1 MSALGSRRRLHRT
14 ASPPE
19 PCPSLHAPSPAG
31 RPGAVSAPGTVSVGH
46 GPAYRGLSRSCS
58 LSKSSSVRPR
68 DACSALRRIRRG
80 LARALLYLALPAL
93 SASQAFAQAGV
104 ITVSPTALSLIEG
117 NPLKS
122 YTVVLG
128 SDPGAAVAVTAT
140 SNDSAAQVSTGGAFG
155 SSVTLNFTHGNTG
168 NWGMPQTVEV
178 RATPND
184 GDTADESVSISHAS
198 AVASDPNNPF
208 HGVAIDSV
216 SVAVTD
222 ADGLPVVQFKK
233 SSFSDREGDGTI
245 TVTVSKTGSA
255 AAEVSYATRDNTATA
270 PADYTA
276 TSGVLT
282 WAAGDTAD
290 KTFTVPIVDD
300 ALGEGPET
308 FRVGL
313 SAPADSTP
321 PTLLGS
327 PRFAVGTIED
337 NDTVAKL
344 TVTGFGSTAR
354 VQEGQVVTFG
364 ATLSTNPR
372 ATVQIPFRVKST
384 SAVGAGEVLIVTPFL
399 FFNVAT
405 RTTSLNVRI
414 RADHLAEADETLVV
428 EVHDLPD
435 GITLSSGTSAE
446 DSIVVED
453 VTNIRLA
460 PPPAGAVT
468 EGNTKTLTVELS
480 ENAPAGGVSVP
491 VVLRSDLPATTASA
505 ADVMLPTIDVAGGA
519 STGTGTFTAVDDNLH
534 EGTERATLIAG
545 AVNGYTNAQ
554 TWHVVDITDNDA
566 APTMVTLSV
575 APATVS
581 EGDGST
587 AVTVTATVGGATRWV
602 EAQTV
607 RVSVAGSG
615 GASVVGFTAVADF
628 NLVIPAGAD
637 SGTADFNLVPTDDA
651 TKTGDETV
659 TVSGTLSDVT
669 VTGAALALTDD
680 DVAPPT
686 NSAPTFPNTTLIR
699 SVAEN
704 AAANTNVGTA
714 IPAATD
720 ADSDPLTYSFGGAD
734 AGSFTFNT
742 GTRQI
747 STRSGI
753 TYDFEAKSTYTVTVT
768 ADDSNGGTA
777 VTTVTIT
784 LTDVAEPP
792 VAPGTPTVTAAA
804 GSTTSLTVTWTAPA
818 NAGRPPIT
826 NYDLQYRVGST
837 GNFTNGP
844 QNVTGTTSTITGL
857 TANTAYEVQ
866 VRATNNEGDSPWSAS
881 GFGSTSAN
889 SAPTFPN
896 ATATRSI
903 AENTAANTNVGTAI
917 PAATDADSDSLTYSF
932 GGTDA
937 GSFTFN
943 TGTRQIS
950 TRSGITYDFEAKS
963 TYTVTVTAD
972 DSNGGTAVTTVTIT
986 LTDVAEP
993 PVAPATPTVTAA
1005 AGSTTSLTVTW
1016 TAPANAGRPNIANYD
1031 LRYRVGSTGN
1041 FTAGPQ
1047 NVAGTSTTITGLAMN
1062 TAYQVQVRATNAE
1075 GDSPWSASGSGSTSA
1090 DNDPAQDT
1098 PVITITA
1105 GASPVTEGAAAAFT
1119 LRANPAPAADL
1130 DVSLIVTDAPGSDF
1144 VSGEGGQTLT
1154 IAANRVAAVYSVPTD
1169 TDSIDERNGPVT
1181 VAVNSGAGYRVG
1193 NPGSARV
1200 TVLDNDL
1207 TTALLR
1213 VVDPVAEES
1222 SSTDT
1227 GEFTVQ
1233 LNRGLLSPE
1242 ILSVPLRF
1250 SGGVLNTDF
1259 MLALKGSPNGVRL
1272 VDGTV
1277 IFTGPGS
1284 GATASSANVLLTA
1297 LDDADLEDEIVTADL
1312 GEVSAAGLGGDATG
1326 SVGGNGRVTVMD
1338 EDGAPGP
1345 GLIQSAGRLNLVEGG
1360 AAASY
1365 TVRLR
1370 EQPRSDVTVTETSLA
1385 PAKAALHTGGG
1396 TPGASATLT
1405 FSPSNWNQAQTVT
1418 VTPRDDA
1425 DEDDEFF
1432 AISHAVTGPGGYQ
1445 NLDVTRIV
1453 VFVEDD
1459 EAPTT
1464 PPSIPV
1470 PPPDTGAPA
1479 AASAIGPQRVDAGAA
1494 LTLDL
1499 RTNFTGDN
1507 LSLAARPARPAIAGA
1522 EVGAGRTL
1530 TIRGVRRGVTAVTVT
1545 ATDRLGR
1552 SAAQTF
1558 RVTVGGTA
1566 LLPLLPRAADP
1577 VLEGFVRVINHSA
1590 EDGVVTFTATDD
1602 DGATAGPVTLA
1613 LQANGAA
1620 HFNSRDLEDGN
1631 PGKGL
1636 SGGVGPG
1643 QGHWRLALDSE
1654 LDFEALAYIRTGDGF
1669 LTAMHDTA
1677 PVRGGAHHIAFLNP
1691 ASNAMQV
1698 SRLRIVN
1705 PGDARVEVIVNGVD
1719 DAGIARGAAFS
1730 IPPGRAV
1737 NLTASDLERGTGMDG
1752 ALGDGQGKW
1761 RLRVTADGPVVVMS
1775 LLSSPTGNLT
1785 NLSTAPATRSPGE
1798 PHVVPLFPSAS
1809 DPLRRQGFLRVVNR
1823 SGRPGTVAV
1832 EACDDGG
1839 TVCATATLALE
1850 AGRTRHFNSDDLEL
1864 GNPGKGLATGT
1875 GPGVGDW
1882 RLTLSSDLDIEVL
1895 AYVRTEDGFVTS
1907 MHDVAPDIPGER
1919 HVAFLNPASNLRQVS
1934 LLRLANP
1941 GGEDARVT
1949 VAGTDS
1955 GGRVA
1960 GTVAV
1965 TVPAGTARTLSAA
1978 DLETGAAGLDG
1989 ALGDGAGKWRLAV
2002 ASDRPVIVMS
2012 LLSSPTGHLTNLSTA
2027 PDRGGPPVGWVSPAT
2042 PDGQ

>member
-1 MSALGSRRRLHRT
+1 M
-14 ASPPE
+14 
-19 PCPSLHAPSPAG
+19 
-31 RPGAVSAPGTVSVGH
+31 
-46 GPAYRGLSRSCS
+46 
-58 LSKSSSVRPR
+58 
-68 DACSALRRIRRG
+68 
-80 LARALLYLALPAL
+80 
-93 SASQAFAQAGV
+93 
-104 ITVSPTALSLIEG
+104 
-117 NPLKS
+117 
-122 YTVVLG
+122 
-128 SDPGAAVAVTAT
+128 
-140 SNDSAAQVSTGGAFG
+140 
-155 SSVTLNFTHGNTG
+155 
-168 NWGMPQTVEV
+168 
-178 RATPND
+178 
-184 GDTADESVSISHAS
+184 
-198 AVASDPNNPF
+198 
-208 HGVAIDSV
+208 
-216 SVAVTD
+216 
-222 ADGLPVVQFKK
+222 
-233 SSFSDREGDGTI
+233 
-245 TVTVSKTGSA
+245 
-255 AAEVSYATRDNTATA
+255 
-270 PADYTA
+270 
-276 TSGVLT
+276 
-282 WAAGDTAD
+282 
-290 KTFTVPIVDD
+290 
-300 ALGEGPET
+300 
-308 FRVGL
+308 
-313 SAPADSTP
+313 
-321 PTLLGS
+321 
-327 PRFAVGTIED
+327 
-337 NDTVAKL
+337 
-344 TVTGFGSTAR
+344 
-354 VQEGQVVTFG
+354 
-364 ATLSTNPR
+364 
-372 ATVQIPFRVKST
+372 
-384 SAVGAGEVLIVTPFL
+384 
-399 FFNVAT
+399 
-405 RTTSLNVRI
+405 
-414 RADHLAEADETLVV
+414 
-428 EVHDLPD
+428 
-435 GITLSSGTSAE
+435 
-446 DSIVVED
+446 
-453 VTNIRLA
+453 
-460 PPPAGAVT
+460 
-468 EGNTKTLTVELS
+468 
-480 ENAPAGGVSVP
+480 
-491 VVLRSDLPATTASA
+491 
-505 ADVMLPTIDVAGGA
+505 
-519 STGTGTFTAVDDNLH
+519 
-534 EGTERATLIAG
+534 
-545 AVNGYTNAQ
+545 
-554 TWHVVDITDNDA
+554 
-566 APTMVTLSV
+566 
-575 APATVS
+575 
-581 EGDGST
+581 
-587 AVTVTATVGGATRWV
+587 
-602 EAQTV
+602 
-607 RVSVAGSG
+607 
-615 GASVVGFTAVADF
+615 
-628 NLVIPAGAD
+628 
-637 SGTADFNLVPTDDA
+637 
-651 TKTGDETV
+651 
-659 TVSGTLSDVT
+659 
-669 VTGAALALTDD
+669 
-680 DVAPPT
+680 
-686 NSAPTFPNTTLIR
+686 
-699 SVAEN
+699 
-704 AAANTNVGTA
+704 
-714 IPAATD
+714 
-720 ADSDPLTYSFGGAD
+720 GGAD

-747 STRSGI
+747 STKSGI

-777 VTTVTIT
+777 VATVTIT

-792 VAPGTPTVTAAA
+792 VAPATPTVTAAS
-804 GSTTSLTVTWTAPA
+804 GSTTSLSVTWTAPA
-818 NAGRPPIT
+818 NAGKPNIAS
-826 NYDLQYRVGST
+826 YDLRYRVGNS
-837 GNFTNGP
+837 GAFTNGP
-844 QNVTGTTSTITGL
+844 QNVTGTSTTITGL
-857 TANTAYEVQ
+857 AMDTGYEVQ
-866 VRATNNEGDSPWSAS
+866 VRATNAEGDSPWSAS
-881 GFGSTSAN
+881 GSGSTSAN
-889 SAPTFPN
+889 AAPTFAAP
-896 ATATRSI
+896 TQSRSI
-903 AENTAANTNVGTAI
+903 AENTAANTNVGAAI
-917 PAATDADSDSLTYSF
+917 PAATDADSNPLTYSF
-932 GGTDA
+932 GGADA
-937 GSFTFN
+937 GSFTFD

-950 TRSGITYDFEAKS
+950 TKSGITYDFEAKS

-972 DSNGGTAVTTVTIT
+972 DSNGGTAVATVTIT

-1005 AGSTTSLTVTW
+1005 AGSTTSLSVTW
-1016 TAPANAGRPNIANYD
+1016 TAPANAGKPNIASYD
-1031 LRYRVGSTGN
+1031 LQYRVGSSGA
-1041 FTAGPQ
+1041 FTNGPQ
-1047 NVAGTSTTITGLAMN
+1047 NVTGTSTTITGLAMN
-1062 TAYQVQVRATNAE
+1062 TGYEVQVRATNAE
-1075 GDSPWSASGSGSTSA
+1075 GDSPWSASGSGSTST
-1090 DNDPAQDT
+1090 DNDPAQGT

-1119 LRANPAPAADL
+1119 LRASPAPAADL
-1130 DVSLIVTDAPGSDF
+1130 DVTLIVTDAPGSDF

-1154 IAANRVAAVYSVPTD
+1154 IAANRVAATYFVPTD

-1181 VAVNSGAGYRVG
+1181 VAVNAGAGYTVG

-1200 TVLDNDL
+1200 TVLDDDL

-1284 GATASSANVLLTA
+1284 GATASTANVLLTA
-1297 LDDADLEDEIVTADL
+1297 LDDADLEDEIVTVDL
-1312 GEVSAAGLGGDATG
+1312 GAVSAAGLGGDAMG
-1326 SVGGNGRVTVMD
+1326 SVGGNGQVTVMD
-1338 EDGAPGP
+1338 EDGEPGP

-1370 EQPRSDVTVTETSLA
+1370 EQPQSDVTVTETSLA
-1385 PAKAALHTGGG
+1385 PAKAALHAGGG

-1432 AISHAVTGPGGYQ
+1432 AISHAVTGPGGYR

-1464 PPSIPV
+1464 PPSTPV
-1470 PPPDTGAPA
+1470 PPPGTGSPA
-1479 AASAIGPQRVDAGAA
+1479 AASDIGPRRVDAGAV

-1499 RTNFTGDN
+1499 RTNFTGDT
-1507 LSLAARPARPAIAGA
+1507 LAYAARPARPAIAGA

-1545 ATDRLGR
+1545 ATDRFGR

-1590 EDGVVTFTATDD
+1590 EDGVIALTATDD

-1654 LDFEALAYIRTGDGF
+1654 LDFEALAYVRTGDGF

-1705 PGDARVEVIVNGVD
+1705 PGDARVEVIVEGVD
-1719 DAGIARGAAFS
+1719 DAGTARGAIVTF
-1730 IPPGRAV
+1730 IPSGRTA

-1761 RLRVTADGPVVVMS
+1761 RLRVIADRPVVVMS
-1775 LLSSPTGNLT
+1775 LLSGPTGHLT
-1785 NLSTAPATRSPGE
+1785 NLSTVPATRPPGE
-1798 PHVVPLFPSAS
+1798 PHIVPLFPSAS

-1823 SGRPGTVAV
+1823 SGRPGSVAV

-1864 GNPGKGLATGT
+1864 GNPGKGLTTGT

-1907 MHDVAPDIPGER
+1907 MHDVAPDILDER

-1955 GGRVA
+1955 GGRAA
-1960 GTVAV
+1960 GTVAL
-1965 TVPAGTARTLSAA
+1965 TVPAGAARTLSAA
-1978 DLETGAAGLDG
+1978 DLETGAAGIDG
-1989 ALGDGAGKWRLAV
+1989 ALGAGTGKWRLAV

-2027 PDRGGPPVGWVSPAT
+2027 PDRGGPPGGWVSPAT
-2042 PDGQ
+2042 RDGQ